1 MKLESV
7 QVLPSK
13 IFPFHSCSGN
23 INGKEK
29 MWTNISINYVR
40 VRPYTWSYWALP
52 RTRRVSWG
60 HPCIK
65 RMNVQWKAGQVQR
78 SPPLYIAAAH
88 RAHHPCQRQPSA
100 LEREKRGREGTYG
113 RGEGREEGGG
123 GRRRWPRQ
131 NRYWALHLLP
141 LIPVRVPIPIELCS
155 LWILVSVHHL
165 SAFVNTAMLSYGSPP
180 LRRVPVLP
188 RREFLHASD
197 P

>member
-100 LEREKRGREGTYG
+100 LEREESDRRVSSKVAERKMDVEKVERKEVEVDDDGRVRTGTTV
-113 RGEGREEGGG
+113 
-123 GRRRWPRQ
+123 
-131 NRYWALHLLP
+131 WALHLLP
-141 LIPVRVPIPIELCS
+141 LRV
-155 LWILVSVHHL
+155 
-165 SAFVNTAMLSYGSPP
+165 
-180 LRRVPVLP
+180 
-188 RREFLHASD
+188 
-197 P
+197 